1 MTKDPRAPQPS
12 QARAGTLH
20 GSRALAH
27 GAPRVHLYAD
37 VRNTASLRVAR
48 RAGFTQE
55 GLVRSGLEYRD
66 GTRGDAVLF
75 SRLPGD

>member
-1 MTKDPRAPQPS
+1 M
-12 QARAGTLH
+12 
-20 GSRALAH
+20 
-27 GAPRVHLYAD
+27 HLYAD

-48 RAGFTQE
+48 RAGFIQE
-55 GLVRSGLEYRD
+55 GVVPSSLEYRD